1 MHAGAAEDSTA
12 EGTFGRRQAPWVSV
26 ACRSRRPGPKDG
38 TNGGTKTR
46 ALDDRAVGFE
56 DIAAHGR
63 AGVTGMASHTRYEI
77 RVNGV
82 LDGRWTA
89 WFEGL
94 HVTSDG
100 SQTVICGPVADQ
112 AALHGVL
119 NKIRDLGLVLISVHR
134 LDPD

>member
-1 MHAGAAEDSTA
+1 M
-12 EGTFGRRQAPWVSV
+12 APHS
-26 ACRSRRPGPKDG
+26 
-38 TNGGTKTR
+38 
-46 ALDDRAVGFE
+46 L
-56 DIAAHGR
+56 
-63 AGVTGMASHTRYEI
+63 YEI

-94 HVTSDG
+94 HVSSHG
-100 SQTVICGPVADQ
+100 SQTLISGRVADQ

-119 NKIRDLGLVLISVHR
+119 NKIRDLGLVLISVRR